1 MHRPQVI
8 TPTKLNRACPPQRL
22 PYLHPDLRLYNV
34 QWQRRCETLDRVA
47 DVGTDAAKEQLA
59 KLQAQQE
66 RPLPPPQACL
76 RHQHGCKQLLSH
88 PYPTGQLYDI
98 TTGQPRKKQLI
109 IHATRCPS
117 IPSEADIYKYIRLQ
131 AVQRAH
137 HTTHSQS
144 PSKPGGRIHPR
155 DLARK
160 SLSPPDRRQKHACAG
175 RSLNGPTARQIP
187 ACEKASHQAVQQ
199 IRRRLM

>member
-98 TTGQPRKKQLI
+98 TTGQPTRKQLI
-109 IHATRCPS
+109 IHPPAAHQCPC
-117 IPSEADIYKYIRLQ
+117 R
-131 AVQRAH
+131 
-137 HTTHSQS
+137 HTTYIQGKESSPCDAFPVPKQARWTYPPQRSGQKELVSTRPAAEARMCWTQSQRS
-144 PSKPGGRIHPR
+144 NCT
-155 DLARK
+155 
-160 SLSPPDRRQKHACAG
+160 PDTC
-175 RSLNGPTARQIP
+175 
-187 ACEKASHQAVQQ
+187 
-199 IRRRLM
+199 M